1 MYVFKYACEPLCDC
15 IHIFTCTSAAP
26 PAILKGEA
34 GARPRKEKEGKA
46 VAEVRQARRPS
57 SASLGV
63 ATPER
68 TKACSGDTYSR
79 AASMAS
85 FDIN

>member
-1 MYVFKYACEPLCDC
+1 MYVRMYACEPLCDC
-15 IHIFTCTSAAP
+15 IHEFTCTSAAP
-26 PAILKGEA
+26 PAIFKGEA
-34 GARPRKEKEGKA
+34 GEEEAKA
-46 VAEVRQARRPS
+46 VAEVRQARRPR
-57 SASLGV
+57 SASPGV

-79 AASMAS
+79 DASKAS